1 MELLEVSGNGATER
15 WLRNKKGDQKKK
27 KNKNQV
33 SMEHFSNKV
42 GKNKKQSTLG
52 DKTERS

>member
-1 MELLEVSGNGATER
+1 MELL
-15 WLRNKKGDQKKK
+15 KGDSETKRVTKKKK